1 MKQTFFGRERRHAYS
16 PSAQSTPLHTKPTMP
31 MNRGLQALLAGG
43 LWAVSVLQ
51 AQAAEDATL
60 TVTQLLEYQNI
71 AWIIWGG
78 VLVFFMQAGFALL
91 ESGSVRAKNA
101 VNVMMKN
108 YTDMCIGGL
117 SFYLLG
123 FGLLMGSND
132 TGFFG
137 SDHFMPT
144 NLSNLE
150 WAILFFQM
158 MFAATAVTIASGAMA
173 ERVSFVGYAIA
184 ACVICLF
191 IYPVFASWAWG
202 GYFGGSGWLAERGFI
217 DFAGSTVVHS
227 VGGWLALAGIIVIGP
242 RLGRFAPDG
251 TPRLI
256 AGHNMTLLALG
267 GFILWFGWFG
277 FNAGSTLSITGN
289 IGLIAL
295 NTFMAAVSAV
305 VCYTL
310 VCFSMKKAVML
321 SDSINASLIGL
332 VAITAGCATTTP
344 LFAIIIGAIAAIVYI
359 LSKQLLLKLQ
369 IDDVVSAVAVHG
381 FGGVWGTLAAGLFYT
396 GDLFNMSR
404 LGVQALGV
412 GTGLIWGLGLGLL
425 MYKLIDVTFGL
436 KASRLHEQRGLDYT
450 EHAELGYPEFQKQM
464 FDTKGLTERH
474 L

>member
-1 MKQTFFGRERRHAYS
+1 MRKLSFRLDAISVLFKSLLFKILLMIG
-16 PSAQSTPLHTKPTMP
+16 
-31 MNRGLQALLAGG
+31 LLAG
-43 LWAVSVLQ
+43 ATNS
-51 AQAAEDATL
+51 ANAAEEATL

-117 SFYLLG
+117 AFYLVG
-123 FGLLMGSND
+123 FGLMMGTND
-132 TGFFG
+132 SGFVG
-137 SDHFMPT
+137 TDHFMPVE
-144 NLSNLE
+144 LSNLD
-150 WAILFFQM
+150 WALMFFQM

-173 ERVSFVGYAIA
+173 ERVSFIGYAVA
-184 ACVICLF
+184 ACLICLL
-191 IYPVFASWAWG
+191 IYPVFASWVWG
-202 GYFGGSGWLAERGFI
+202 GYFGGTGWLTELGFI

-227 VGGWLALAGIIVIGP
+227 IGGWLALAGILVIGP

-289 IGLIAL
+289 IGLIAV
-295 NTFMAAVSAV
+295 NTFVAAVSAV
-305 VCYTL
+305 VSYMIISRVL
-310 VCFSMKKAVML
+310 DKAILL
-321 SDSINASLIGL
+321 SDSVNASLIGL
-332 VAITAGCATTTP
+332 VSITAGCATTTP
-344 LFAIIIGAIAAIVYI
+344 VFAIIIGAIASVVYI
-359 LSKQLLLKLQ
+359 LATQALLKLK

-381 FGGVWGTLAAGLFYT
+381 FGGAWGTLAAGLFYS
-396 GDLFNMSR
+396 GDLFNLSR

-412 GTGLIWGLGLGLL
+412 GVALVWALGLGLV
-425 MYKLIDVTFGL
+425 MYKLIDMTFGL

-450 EHAELGYPEFQKQM
+450 EHAEIGYPEFQKQM
-464 FDTKGLTERH
+464 FDSKSLTERH

>member
-1 MKQTFFGRERRHAYS
+1 MKTSSVGLDAIKRLLKSMPYHGLLLSTLLFGLTGH
-16 PSAQSTPLHTKPTMP
+16 
-31 MNRGLQALLAGG
+31 
-43 LWAVSVLQ
+43 
-51 AQAAEDATL
+51 AQAAETDML
-60 TVTQLLEYQNI
+60 TVAQLLEYQNI

-91 ESGSVRAKNA
+91 ESGSVRAKNT

-117 SFYLLG
+117 AFYLVG
-123 FGLLMGSND
+123 FGFMMGSND
-132 TGFFG
+132 SGFIG
-137 SDHFMPT
+137 TDHFMPVD
-144 NLSNLE
+144 LSNMD
-150 WAILFFQM
+150 WALMFFQM

-173 ERVSFVGYAIA
+173 ERVSFIGYAIA
-184 ACVICLF
+184 ACLICLF
-191 IYPVFASWAWG
+191 IYPVFASWVWG
-202 GYFGGSGWLAERGFI
+202 GYFGGTGWLTELGFI

-227 VGGWLALAGIIVIGP
+227 IGGWLALAGILIIGP

-256 AGHNMTLLALG
+256 AGHNMTLVALG

-289 IGLIAL
+289 IGLIAV
-295 NTFMAAVSAV
+295 NTFVAAVSSV
-305 VCYTL
+305 VGYIAISKTL
-310 VCFSMKKAVML
+310 NKAILL
-321 SDSINASLIGL
+321 SDSVNASLIGL

-344 LFAIIIGAIAAIVYI
+344 MFAAIIGAIASVVYI
-359 LSKQLLLKLQ
+359 LSTQALLRFK

-396 GDLFNMSR
+396 GDLFNLSR

-412 GTGLIWGLGLGLL
+412 GVALAWGLGLGLV
-425 MYKLIDVTFGL
+425 MYKLIDVSFGL

-450 EHAELGYPEFQKQM
+450 EHAELGYPEFQKQI
-464 FDTKGLTERH
+464 FDAKSLTERH

>member
-1 MKQTFFGRERRHAYS
+1 MRKLSFRLDAISVLFKSLLFKILLMIG
-16 PSAQSTPLHTKPTMP
+16 
-31 MNRGLQALLAGG
+31 LLAG
-43 LWAVSVLQ
+43 ATNS
-51 AQAAEDATL
+51 ANAAEEATL

-117 SFYLLG
+117 AFYLVG
-123 FGLLMGSND
+123 FGLMMGTND
-132 TGFFG
+132 SGFFG
-137 SDHFMPT
+137 TDHFMPVE
-144 NLSNLE
+144 LSNLD
-150 WAILFFQM
+150 WALMFFQM

-173 ERVSFVGYAIA
+173 ERVSFIGYAVA
-184 ACVICLF
+184 ACLICLL
-191 IYPVFASWAWG
+191 IYPVFASWVWG
-202 GYFGGSGWLAERGFI
+202 GYFGGTGWLTELGFI

-227 VGGWLALAGIIVIGP
+227 IGGWLALAGILVIGP

-289 IGLIAL
+289 IGLIAV
-295 NTFMAAVSAV
+295 NTFVAAVSAV
-305 VCYTL
+305 VSYMIISRAL
-310 VCFSMKKAVML
+310 NKAILL
-321 SDSINASLIGL
+321 SDSVNASLIGL
-332 VAITAGCATTTP
+332 VSITAGCATTTP
-344 LFAIIIGAIAAIVYI
+344 VFAIIIGAIASVVYI
-359 LSKQLLLKLQ
+359 LATQALLKLK

-381 FGGVWGTLAAGLFYT
+381 FGGAWGTLAAGLFYS
-396 GDLFNMSR
+396 GDLFNLSR

-412 GTGLIWGLGLGLL
+412 GVALVWALGLGLV
-425 MYKLIDVTFGL
+425 MYKLIDMTFGL

-450 EHAELGYPEFQKQM
+450 EHAEIGYPEFQKQM
-464 FDTKGLTERH
+464 FDSKSLTERH

>member
-1 MKQTFFGRERRHAYS
+1 MK
-16 PSAQSTPLHTKPTMP
+16 PSFAGLDAVALNPVGPNKAKILPKSWSRLLPLF
-31 MNRGLQALLAGG
+31 
-43 LWAVSVLQ
+43 SVLLLGTISR
-51 AQAAEDATL
+51 AHAATAETL
-60 TVTQLLEYQNI
+60 TVAQLLEYQNI

-117 SFYLLG
+117 AFYLVG
-123 FGLLMGSND
+123 FGLMMGSNQ
-132 TGFFG
+132 TGFVG
-137 SDHFMPT
+137 TDHFMPV
-144 NLSNLE
+144 NLSNMD
-150 WAILFFQM
+150 WALMFFQM

-173 ERVSFVGYAIA
+173 ERVSFIGYAVA
-184 ACVICLF
+184 ACLICLF
-191 IYPVFASWAWG
+191 IYPVFASWVWG
-202 GYFGGSGWLAERGFI
+202 GYFGGSGWLAELGFI

-227 VGGWLALAGIIVIGP
+227 IGGWLALAGILIIGP

-251 TPRLI
+251 SPRLI

-289 IGLIAL
+289 IGLITV
-295 NTFMAAVSAV
+295 NTFIAAVSAV
-305 VCYTL
+305 VSYML
-310 VCFSMKKAVML
+310 ISRALNKAILL
-321 SDSINASLIGL
+321 SDSVNASLIGL
-332 VAITAGCATTTP
+332 VSITAGCATTSP
-344 LFAIIIGAIAAIVYI
+344 IFAIVIGAVASVVYV
-359 LSKQLLLKLQ
+359 LSTQALLKLK

-381 FGGVWGTLAAGLFYT
+381 FGGAWGTLAAGLFYT
-396 GDLFNMSR
+396 EDLFNLSR
-404 LGVQALGV
+404 VGVQALGV
-412 GTGLIWGLGLGLL
+412 GVALAWGLGLGLV
-425 MYKLIDVTFGL
+425 MYKLIDMSFGL

-464 FDTKGLTERH
+464 FDTKNLTERH

>member
-1 MKQTFFGRERRHAYS
+1 MRTSSVGLDVTKKICGSLPRNMLMLSTLLFGAMGR
-16 PSAQSTPLHTKPTMP
+16 
-31 MNRGLQALLAGG
+31 
-43 LWAVSVLQ
+43 
-51 AQAAEDATL
+51 AQAAEADTL
-60 TVTQLLEYQNI
+60 SVAQLLEYQNI
-71 AWIIWGG
+71 AWIIWAG

-117 SFYLLG
+117 AFYLVG
-123 FGLLMGSND
+123 FGLMMGTNSS
-132 TGFFG
+132 GFVG
-137 SDHFMPT
+137 TDNFMPT
-144 NLSNLE
+144 TLSNMD
-150 WAILFFQM
+150 WALMFFQM

-173 ERVSFVGYAIA
+173 ERVSFFGYAIA
-184 ACVICLF
+184 ACLICLF
-191 IYPVFASWAWG
+191 IYPVFASWVWG

-227 VGGWLALAGIIVIGP
+227 IGGWLALAGVLVIGP

-277 FNAGSTLSITGN
+277 FNAGSTLSITGD
-289 IGLIAL
+289 IGLIAV
-295 NTFMAAVSAV
+295 NTFVAAVSAV
-305 VCYTL
+305 VSYMLISRTL
-310 VCFSMKKAVML
+310 NKAILL
-321 SDSINASLIGL
+321 SDSVNASLIGL
-332 VAITAGCATTTP
+332 VSITAGCATTTP
-344 LFAIIIGAIAAIVYI
+344 LYSIIIGGVAAVVYI
-359 LSKQLLLKLQ
+359 LSTQALLKLK

-396 GDLFNMSR
+396 GDLFNLSR

-412 GTGLIWGLGLGLL
+412 GVALVWALGLGLI
-425 MYKLIDVTFGL
+425 MYKLIDLSFGL

-464 FDTKGLTERH
+464 FDAKSLTERH

>member
-1 MKQTFFGRERRHAYS
+1 MK
-16 PSAQSTPLHTKPTMP
+16 PSFAGLDAVALNPVGPNKAKILPKSWLRLLPLF
-31 MNRGLQALLAGG
+31 
-43 LWAVSVLQ
+43 SVLLLGTISR
-51 AQAAEDATL
+51 AHAAATETL
-60 TVTQLLEYQNI
+60 TVAQLLEYQNI

-117 SFYLLG
+117 AFYLVG
-123 FGLLMGSND
+123 FGLMMGNNHS
-132 TGFFG
+132 GFVG
-137 SDHFMPT
+137 TDHFMPV
-144 NLSNLE
+144 NLSNMD
-150 WAILFFQM
+150 WAVMFFQM

-173 ERVSFVGYAIA
+173 ERVSFIGYAVA
-184 ACVICLF
+184 ACLICLF
-191 IYPVFASWAWG
+191 IYPVFASWVWG
-202 GYFGGSGWLAERGFI
+202 GYFGGSGWLAELGFI

-227 VGGWLALAGIIVIGP
+227 IGGWLALAGILIIGP

-251 TPRLI
+251 SARLI

-289 IGLIAL
+289 IGLIAV
-295 NTFMAAVSAV
+295 NTFIAAVSAV
-305 VCYTL
+305 VSYMLISRTL
-310 VCFSMKKAVML
+310 NKAILL
-321 SDSINASLIGL
+321 SDSVNASLIGL
-332 VAITAGCATTTP
+332 VSITAGCATTSP
-344 LFAIIIGAIAAIVYI
+344 IFAIIIGAVAAVVYV
-359 LSKQLLLKLQ
+359 LSTQALLKFK

-381 FGGVWGTLAAGLFYT
+381 FGGAWGTLATGLFYT
-396 GDLFNMSR
+396 GDLFNLSR
-404 LGVQALGV
+404 VGVQALGV
-412 GTGLIWGLGLGLL
+412 GVALAWGLGLGLV
-425 MYKLIDVTFGL
+425 MYKLIDLSFGL

-464 FDTKGLTERH
+464 FDTKNLTERH

>member
-1 MKQTFFGRERRHAYS
+1 MKKLSFRLDAISVLFKSSLFKTLLMIG
-16 PSAQSTPLHTKPTMP
+16 
-31 MNRGLQALLAGG
+31 LLAG
-43 LWAVSVLQ
+43 ATNS
-51 AQAAEDATL
+51 ANAAEEATL

-117 SFYLLG
+117 AFYLVG
-123 FGLLMGSND
+123 FGLMMGTND
-132 TGFFG
+132 SGFFG
-137 SDHFMPT
+137 TDHFMPVE
-144 NLSNLE
+144 LSNLD
-150 WAILFFQM
+150 WALMFFQM

-173 ERVSFVGYAIA
+173 ERVSFIGYAVA
-184 ACVICLF
+184 ACLICLL
-191 IYPVFASWAWG
+191 IYPVFASWVWG
-202 GYFGGSGWLAERGFI
+202 GYFGGTGWLTELGFI

-227 VGGWLALAGIIVIGP
+227 IGGWLALAGILVIGP

-277 FNAGSTLSITGN
+277 FNAGSTLSVTGN
-289 IGLIAL
+289 IGLIAV
-295 NTFMAAVSAV
+295 NTFVAAVSAV
-305 VCYTL
+305 VSYIIISRVL
-310 VCFSMKKAVML
+310 DKAILL
-321 SDSINASLIGL
+321 SDSVNASLIGL
-332 VAITAGCATTTP
+332 VSITAGCATTTP
-344 LFAIIIGAIAAIVYI
+344 VFAIIIGAIASVVYI
-359 LSKQLLLKLQ
+359 LATQALLKLK

-381 FGGVWGTLAAGLFYT
+381 FGGAWGTLAAGLFYS
-396 GDLFNMSR
+396 GDLFNLSR

-412 GTGLIWGLGLGLL
+412 GVALAWALGLGLV
-425 MYKLIDVTFGL
+425 MYKLIDMTFGL

-450 EHAELGYPEFQKQM
+450 EHAEIGYPEFQKQM
-464 FDTKGLTERH
+464 FDSKSLTERH

>member
-1 MKQTFFGRERRHAYS
+1 MKKLSFRLDAISVLFKSSLFKTLLMIG
-16 PSAQSTPLHTKPTMP
+16 
-31 MNRGLQALLAGG
+31 LLAG
-43 LWAVSVLQ
+43 ATNS
-51 AQAAEDATL
+51 ANAAEEATL

-117 SFYLLG
+117 AFYLVG
-123 FGLLMGSND
+123 FGLMMGTND
-132 TGFFG
+132 SGFFG
-137 SDHFMPT
+137 TDHFMPVE
-144 NLSNLE
+144 LSNLD
-150 WAILFFQM
+150 WALMFFQM

-173 ERVSFVGYAIA
+173 ERVSFIGYAVA
-184 ACVICLF
+184 ACLICLL
-191 IYPVFASWAWG
+191 IYPVFASWVWG
-202 GYFGGSGWLAERGFI
+202 GYFGGTGWLTELGFI

-227 VGGWLALAGIIVIGP
+227 IGGWLALAGILVIGP

-289 IGLIAL
+289 IGLIAV
-295 NTFMAAVSAV
+295 NTFVAAVSAV
-305 VCYTL
+305 VSYMIISRVL
-310 VCFSMKKAVML
+310 DKAILL
-321 SDSINASLIGL
+321 SDSVNASLIGL
-332 VAITAGCATTTP
+332 VSITAGCATTTP
-344 LFAIIIGAIAAIVYI
+344 VFAIIIGAIASVVYI
-359 LSKQLLLKLQ
+359 LATQALLKLK

-381 FGGVWGTLAAGLFYT
+381 FGGAWGTLAAGLFYS
-396 GDLFNMSR
+396 GDLFNLSR

-412 GTGLIWGLGLGLL
+412 GVALAWALGLGLV
-425 MYKLIDVTFGL
+425 MYKLIDMTFGL

-450 EHAELGYPEFQKQM
+450 EHAEIGYPEFQKQM
-464 FDTKGLTERH
+464 FDSKSLTERH

>member
-1 MKQTFFGRERRHAYS
+1 MRTSSVGLDVLEKLLKSSLGKILVLNTLLFGTIAS
-16 PSAQSTPLHTKPTMP
+16 
-31 MNRGLQALLAGG
+31 
-43 LWAVSVLQ
+43 
-51 AQAAEDATL
+51 AQAAEADTL
-60 TVTQLLEYQNI
+60 TVAQLLEYQNI

-117 SFYLLG
+117 AFYLVG
-123 FGLLMGSND
+123 FGLMMGTNHS
-132 TGFFG
+132 GFVG
-137 SDHFMPT
+137 TDHFMPV
-144 NLSNLE
+144 NLSNMD
-150 WAILFFQM
+150 WALMFFQM

-173 ERVSFVGYAIA
+173 ERVSFIGYAIA
-184 ACVICLF
+184 ACLICLF
-191 IYPVFASWAWG
+191 IYPVFASWVWG

-227 VGGWLALAGIIVIGP
+227 IGGWLALAGVLVIGP

-277 FNAGSTLSITGN
+277 FNAGSTLSITGD
-289 IGLIAL
+289 IGLIAV
-295 NTFMAAVSAV
+295 NTFVAAVSAV
-305 VCYTL
+305 VSYMLISRTL
-310 VCFSMKKAVML
+310 NKAILL
-321 SDSINASLIGL
+321 SDSVNASLIGL
-332 VAITAGCATTTP
+332 VSITAGCATTTP
-344 LFAIIIGAIAAIVYI
+344 LYSIIIGGVAAVVYI
-359 LSKQLLLKLQ
+359 LSTQALLKLK

-396 GDLFNMSR
+396 GDLFNLSR

-412 GTGLIWGLGLGLL
+412 GVALVWALGLGLI
-425 MYKLIDVTFGL
+425 MYKLIDLSFGL

-464 FDTKGLTERH
+464 FDAKSLTERH

>member
-1 MKQTFFGRERRHAYS
+1 MRTSSVGLDVTKKICGSLPRNMLMLSTLLFGAMGR
-16 PSAQSTPLHTKPTMP
+16 
-31 MNRGLQALLAGG
+31 
-43 LWAVSVLQ
+43 
-51 AQAAEDATL
+51 AQAAEADTL
-60 TVTQLLEYQNI
+60 TIAQLLEYQNI
-71 AWIIWGG
+71 AWIIWAG

-117 SFYLLG
+117 AFYLVG
-123 FGLLMGSND
+123 FGLMMGTNSS
-132 TGFFG
+132 GFVG
-137 SDHFMPT
+137 TDNFMPT
-144 NLSNLE
+144 TLSNMD
-150 WAILFFQM
+150 WALMFFQM

-173 ERVSFVGYAIA
+173 ERVSFFGYAIA
-184 ACVICLF
+184 ACLICLF
-191 IYPVFASWAWG
+191 IYPVFASWVWG

-227 VGGWLALAGIIVIGP
+227 IGGWLALAGVLVIGP

-277 FNAGSTLSITGN
+277 FNAGSTLSITGD
-289 IGLIAL
+289 IGLIAV
-295 NTFMAAVSAV
+295 NTFVAAVSAV
-305 VCYTL
+305 VSYMLISRTL
-310 VCFSMKKAVML
+310 NKAILL
-321 SDSINASLIGL
+321 SDSVNASLIGL
-332 VAITAGCATTTP
+332 VSITAGCATTTP
-344 LFAIIIGAIAAIVYI
+344 LFSIIIGAVAAVVYI
-359 LSKQLLLKLQ
+359 LSTQALLKLK

-396 GDLFNMSR
+396 GDLFNLSR

-412 GTGLIWGLGLGLL
+412 GVALVWALGLGLI
-425 MYKLIDVTFGL
+425 MYKLIDLSFGL

-464 FDTKGLTERH
+464 FDAKSLTERH

>member
-1 MKQTFFGRERRHAYS
+1 MKKLSFRLDAISVLFKSLLFKILLMIG
-16 PSAQSTPLHTKPTMP
+16 
-31 MNRGLQALLAGG
+31 LLAG
-43 LWAVSVLQ
+43 ATNS
-51 AQAAEDATL
+51 ANAAEEATL

-117 SFYLLG
+117 AFYLVG
-123 FGLLMGSND
+123 FGLMMGTND
-132 TGFFG
+132 SGFFG
-137 SDHFMPT
+137 TDHFMPVE
-144 NLSNLE
+144 LSNLD
-150 WAILFFQM
+150 WALMFFQM

-173 ERVSFVGYAIA
+173 ERVSFIGYAVA
-184 ACVICLF
+184 ACLICLL
-191 IYPVFASWAWG
+191 IYPVFASWVWG
-202 GYFGGSGWLAERGFI
+202 GYFGGTGWLTELGFI

-227 VGGWLALAGIIVIGP
+227 IGGWLALAGILVIGP

-289 IGLIAL
+289 IGLIAV
-295 NTFMAAVSAV
+295 NTFVAAVSAV
-305 VCYTL
+305 VSYMIISRVL
-310 VCFSMKKAVML
+310 DKAILL
-321 SDSINASLIGL
+321 SDSVNASLIGL
-332 VAITAGCATTTP
+332 VSITAGCATTTP
-344 LFAIIIGAIAAIVYI
+344 VFAIIIGAIASVVYI
-359 LSKQLLLKLQ
+359 LANQALLKLK

-381 FGGVWGTLAAGLFYT
+381 FGGAWGTLAAGLFYS
-396 GDLFNMSR
+396 GDLFNLSR

-412 GTGLIWGLGLGLL
+412 GVALVWALGLGLV
-425 MYKLIDVTFGL
+425 MYKLIDMTFGL
-436 KASRLHEQRGLDYT
+436 KASRLHEQRSLDYT
-450 EHAELGYPEFQKQM
+450 EHAEIGYPEFQKQM
-464 FDTKGLTERH
+464 FDSKSLTERH